1 MTQPAE
7 LLRDYLCG
15 LGRAVG
21 ARSVSLFV
29 PAPAGSASPILIHAG
44 DEPAVPEL
52 AGLSVAE
59 AHWNHL
65 EALLNHSPE
74 AFTAQAI
81 RLRSARSDGLLIRV
95 PSHWPLSVLEPQ
107 TTPEGRALRRRSDL
121 GASQPGAAPGFAIV
135 GLRLALEHP
144 LLAQVSDSIPV
155 TLPLASI
162 EDDPALQTWL
172 LALIAA
178 VASQIQQVAAGI
190 NDPVSGLPD
199 RTGLLTALDRAIGE
213 ARESGRPMT
222 LLLINPDDFVAV
234 NERFGRDSGDE
245 VMRDVAHRIISS
257 HRISDRV
264 AKYGGAIFASILTD
278 ASPSV
283 GQSVAEKC
291 LHELSESAFLNG
303 AARLSFS
310 VGVAS
315 FEPPDPGVEGALDLI
330 RRADQALYAA
340 KRAGGG
346 QAVAW
351 REEWRTEQIGNLDR
365 LSGIFTGKIT
375 KDYRNMALLLDTV
388 GVIAASSDFQGLA
401 HQVVERLYVSLKPD
415 RVGLFGW
422 SGGERRLLRGLARRV
437 EGPPTAPL
445 AEGLQLDAEGQE
457 LVDRALRQCEPVK
470 HVGPTPGHND
480 DPTARLLRCA
490 VPLAAGETC
499 LGCLYIDGRTDTM
512 AMDATDLFF
521 LKALASQL
529 AVAADRAQLAEQETR
544 RREQE
549 RQRLESELEDLRRAL
564 QEAKLVYRSPEM
576 EALLAVAR
584 RVAPTEATVLIMGE
598 SGTGKELLARTI
610 HQVSPR
616 HNRRMVI
623 VDCGA
628 IPTSLIESE
637 LFGHEKGAFT
647 GAGERK
653 TGRLAE
659 ADGGTVL
666 LDEIGELPVEVQSRL
681 LRFVQEKQLTPVGG
695 SRSRAVD
702 VRLIA
707 STNRD
712 LAAEVAAGRFREDLY
727 HRLNVVR
734 LVIPPLRQRS
744 EDILHLAEHFREI
757 YGLLYRKSLLRFS
770 PEAEAL
776 LAQSPWP
783 GNVRELQ
790 NRVMQAVILCEGPE
804 LGAAELGLG
813 PSGEPGAADAAVE
826 TALGPSAL
834 VRAAADGGLTPD
846 DHEYRPTSEQARAAG
861 PQPGTARPAGDEP
874 LHALRSAL
882 AAQIAA
888 TLAGNGPRA
897 LPLGKWLSED
907 LTLEAAAASGGV
919 ARRAAIRLGMA
930 EATFRRR
937 LQKAQELS
945 DAGLAARPAAW
956 RPVRDTLADLVRAP
970 FLDGESLFARAR
982 RVLLEEIVARV
993 GEDPRVGSALLGV
1006 TPLTYQRWTHRLK
1019 GDASLVT

>member
-7 LLRDYLCG
+7 LLRDYLRG

-29 PAPAGSASPILIHAG
+29 PAPAGSASPMLIHAG
-44 DEPAVPEL
+44 DESAVPEL
-52 AGLSVAE
+52 AGLSAAE
-59 AHWNHL
+59 THWNNL
-65 EALLNHSPE
+65 EALLSRSRD
-74 AFTAQAI
+74 ASTAQAI

-107 TTPEGRALRRRSDL
+107 TGLEGRALRRRSDL
-121 GASQPGAAPGFAIV
+121 GESQSGDAPSFAIV

-144 LLAQVSDSIPV
+144 LLARLSDSVPV

-162 EDDPALQTWL
+162 EGDPALQTWL

-178 VASQIQQVAAGI
+178 VASQTQQVAAGI

-222 LLLINPDDFVAV
+222 LLLINPDDFAAV

-278 ASPSV
+278 AFPSV

-291 LHELSESAFLNG
+291 LDELSESAFLSG

-310 VGVAS
+310 IGVAS
-315 FEPPDPGVEGALDLI
+315 FEPPDPRVEGALDLI

-351 REEWRTEQIGNLDR
+351 REEWRAEQIGNQDR

-401 HQVVERLYVSLKPD
+401 HQVVDRLYVSLKPD
-415 RVGLFGW
+415 RVGIFGW
-422 SGGERRLLRGLARRV
+422 SGSERRLLRGVARRV

-445 AEGLQLDAEGQE
+445 REGLELDTEGRE
-457 LVDRALRQCEPVK
+457 LVDRALRQREPIK
-470 HVGPTPGHND
+470 HVAPAPGRD
-480 DPTARLLRCA
+480 DAQLLRCA
-490 VPLAAGETC
+490 VPLIAGKTC
-499 LGCLYIDGRTDTM
+499 LGCLYIDGCTDTI
-512 AMDATDLFF
+512 AMDAADLFF

-529 AVAADRAQLAEQETR
+529 AVAADRAQLAEQEKR
-544 RREQE
+544 RQEQE
-549 RQRLESELEDLRRAL
+549 RQRLESELEDLRSAL

-616 HNRRMVI
+616 HNRPLVV

-637 LFGHEKGAFT
+637 LFGHEKGAYT

-653 TGRLAE
+653 IGRLAE

-666 LDEIGELPVEVQSRL
+666 LDEIGELPIEVQSRL

-702 VRLIA
+702 ARLIA

-712 LAAEVAAGRFREDLY
+712 LAAEAAAGRFREDLY

-734 LVIPPLRQRS
+734 LVVPPLRQRP
-744 EDILHLAEHFREI
+744 EDILHLAEHYREI
-757 YGLLYRKSLLRFS
+757 YGLLYRKTLLRFT

-776 LAQSPWP
+776 LAQSLWP

-790 NRVMQAVILCEGPE
+790 NRIMQAVILSEGSE
-804 LGAAELGLG
+804 LGVAELGLG
-813 PSGEPGAADAAVE
+813 PSGESGAIAFAVE
-826 TALGPSAL
+826 TAPEPSATGPASAGTQPTQGSL
-834 VRAAADGGLTPD
+834 
-846 DHEYRPTSEQARAAG
+846 ERPPSAEAPSPG
-861 PQPGTARPAGDEP
+861 PQPEIVRPAGREP
-874 LHALRSAL
+874 LHTLRSAL
-882 AAQIAA
+882 ATQIAA
-888 TLAGNGPRA
+888 TMTDDGPRA

-907 LTLEAAAASGGV
+907 LMLEAAAANGGV
-919 ARRAAIRLGMA
+919 ARRAAMTLGMA
-930 EATFRRR
+930 ETTFRRR
-937 LQKAQELS
+937 LQKARELS
-945 DAGLAARPAAW
+945 AAGLAARPAAW
-956 RPVRDTLADLVRAP
+956 RPVRNALADLVRAP
-970 FLDGESLFARAR
+970 QSDGESLLARAR
-982 RVLLEEIVARV
+982 RVLIEEIAARV
-993 GEDPRVGSALLGV
+993 TEDPRVRSALLGV
-1006 TPLTYQRWTHRLK
+1006 TPLTYQRWTDRLK
-1019 GDASLVT
+1019 EEIANRS